1 MESGPCPVCGFD
13 PRTVSPADAAVAVR
27 SYPRRFRALLVGPDG
42 DEERTPEDLV
52 LRRPPGGGWSALEH
66 AVWVAEVLALAA
78 DALERIRLQDHPSV
92 TVEPPAPTA
101 GATEPGA
108 VLGRMEEEAE
118 RLAQSIGRVD
128 AHDWKRVGRLPDG
141 GEASALHVARH
152 AVHQGFHHLRETDR
166 VLSQLRG
173 RG

>member
-1 MESGPCPVCGFD
+1 MVVATHRRYRRAPNEHARAEDVHMDPGPCPACRFD

-92 TVEPPAPTA
+92 
-101 GATEPGA
+101 
-108 VLGRMEEEAE
+108 
-118 RLAQSIGRVD
+118 
-128 AHDWKRVGRLPDG
+128 
-141 GEASALHVARH
+141 
-152 AVHQGFHHLRETDR
+152 
-166 VLSQLRG
+166 
-173 RG
+173 

>member
-1 MESGPCPVCGFD
+1 VCGFD

-42 DEERTPEDLV
+42 DEEPTPEDLV

-66 AVWVAEVLALAA
+66 AAWVAEVMALAA
-78 DALERIRLQDHPSV
+78 EALERIRLQDHPSV
-92 TVEPPAPTA
+92 TVEPPAPA
-101 GATEPGA
+101 ATELGA

-128 AHDWKRVGRLPDG
+128 AHDWKRVGRLAEG
-141 GEASALHVARH
+141 GEASALDVARH
-152 AVHQGFHHLRETDR
+152 AVHQGSHHLRETER
-166 VLSQLRG
+166 VLAEVRG